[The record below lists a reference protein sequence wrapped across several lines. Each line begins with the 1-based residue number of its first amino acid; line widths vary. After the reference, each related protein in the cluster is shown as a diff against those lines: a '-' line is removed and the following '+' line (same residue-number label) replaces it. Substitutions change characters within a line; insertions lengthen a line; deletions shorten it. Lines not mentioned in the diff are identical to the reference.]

1 MNELIDFCLD
11 TENPEKNYKLAQWYE
26 KQNHTASA
34 HVYYFRAAERTENK
48 NFAYTSLLRSSIC
61 YKNQGKRD
69 ATEKLLIHA
78 ALSFLSEKPE
88 AYYFLSLFYQ
98 RKEEWDQCYLYADFG
113 LKCYEN
119 EVESIDLPEYQGK
132 YALIYQKALASWW
145 WGKGDESKKL
155 FQLLKDEHWDVM
167 NDEHRK
173 ICIDNLKKMNA
184 YDETP
189 FPLYNKKKHSKLKF
203 KFNDSEK
210 IEKNFSESYQD
221 MFVLSML
228 NGKKSGTYLEIG
240 AGNSFYGNN
249 TALLEQQFNWTGVSL
264 DIDEGFVNAHTQER
278 KNPCL
283 LKDATKIN
291 YEIFLSE
298 MGFSNEIDYLQLDC
312 DPPEVTYKILLTIP
326 FETHKFAVITYE
338 HDYYCDETKSFQEKS
353 RKYLESYGY
362 VRIVNN
368 ISPDGERSYE
378 DWWVHPDL
386 IDNTIINKMLN
397 IDETIKKAEDYILY
411 IDNRSPLKYSK
422 ETIKVNNLI
431 LEKYT
436 IDDKNLDT
444 IENEEQVLSNTT
456 RKKIGFDV
464 GACLGES
471 IPKFE
476 GFDEIYAFEPAPNI
490 FNILAEKCKDD
501 SRIKCFQIGIS
512 DENGLKSFNY
522 HDHYGYSSFLEIDK
536 EGEFAK
542 KCQEFDPGFDNIVAI
557 MDVQTKRLDTFMQEN
572 CIEHIDFLKIDTQG
586 NDLNVI
592 KSLGKMIDKVDTI
605 ELEVQIKPLYKNSS
619 SKEKI
624 VDFMQRNNFNLIS
637 EESNHPLLEDY
648 EKRLIFKRRDNK
660 FCFLNNS
667 KSTSW
672 IVDNFYDNPDE
683 IRKFALEQEFGDESV
698 ITGFVGRRTF
708 NQFLFPGLKE
718 AFESVMG
725 KKITKW
731 EEHGMNGRFQICW
744 SGERLVYHCD
754 EQMWGGMIY
763 LSPNAPYQC
772 GTTLYADKKNRARTY
787 YDPGWDEYWGNT
799 PGDCHLDRTPFEP
812 VDVLGNVYNRLVI
825 FDASCIHSASEY
837 FGTNKEN
844 ARLWQMFF
852 FDTEE

>member
-78 ALSFLSEKPE
+78 ALSFLSERPE

-167 NDEHRK
+167 NDEYR
-173 ICIDNLKKMNA
+173 NLV
-184 YDETP
+184 DE
-189 FPLYNKKKHSKLKF
+189 KLFTFF
-203 KFNDSEK
+203 KQ
-210 IEKNFSESYQD
+210 ESAKY
-221 MFVLSML
+221 F
-228 NGKKSGTYLEIG
+228 K
-240 AGNSFYGNN
+240 
-249 TALLEQQFNWTGVSL
+249 
-264 DIDEGFVNAHTQER
+264 ER
-278 KNPCL
+278 
-283 LKDATKIN
+283 
-291 YEIFLSE
+291 
-298 MGFSNEIDYLQLDC
+298 
-312 DPPEVTYKILLTIP
+312 
-326 FETHKFAVITYE
+326 
-338 HDYYCDETKSFQEKS
+338 
-353 RKYLESYGY
+353 
-362 VRIVNN
+362 
-368 ISPDGERSYE
+368 
-378 DWWVHPDL
+378 
-386 IDNTIINKMLN
+386 
-397 IDETIKKAEDYILY
+397 
-411 IDNRSPLKYSK
+411 
-422 ETIKVNNLI
+422 IKVDNAI

-436 IDDKNLDT
+436 LDDKNLDT

-464 GACLGES
+464 GACVGETIS
-471 IPKFE
+471 KFN
-476 GFDEIYAFEPAPNI
+476 GFDKIYAFEPAPYV
-490 FNILAEKCKDD
+490 FNILVEKHKNDP
-501 SRIKCFQIGIS
+501 RIEFYEMAIS
-512 DENGLKSFNY
+512 DEDGEKSLKY
-522 HDHYGYSSFLEIDK
+522 HDNYGYSSFLEIDK

-542 KCQEFDPGFDNIVAI
+542 KCQEFDPGFDDIISVI
-557 MDVQTKRLDTFMQEN
+557 DVQTKRLDTFMQEN

-619 SKEKI
+619 SKEEI

-683 IRKFALEQEFGDESV
+683 IRKFALEQEFGDENV

-725 KKITKW
+725 KRITKW
-731 EEHGMNGRFQICW
+731 EEYGMNGRFQICW

-787 YDPGWDEYWGNT
+787 YDPGWDDYWANT

>member
-48 NFAYTSLLRSSIC
+48 NFAYTSLLRSSVC
-61 YKNQGKRD
+61 YKSQGKRD

-78 ALSFLSEKPE
+78 ALSFLTERPE
-88 AYYFLSLFYQ
+88 AYYFLSLFYE

-145 WGKGDESKKL
+145 WGRGEESKKL
-155 FQLLKDEHWDVM
+155 FQLLKDEYWNVM
-167 NDEHRK
+167 NSDYK
-173 ICIDNLKKMNA
+173 NLVN
-184 YDETP
+184 E
-189 FPLYNKKKHSKLKF
+189 KLFTFF
-203 KFNDSEK
+203 KQ
-210 IEKNFSESYQD
+210 ES
-221 MFVLSML
+221 
-228 NGKKSGTYLEIG
+228 
-240 AGNSFYGNN
+240 A
-249 TALLEQQFNWTGVSL
+249 
-264 DIDEGFVNAHTQER
+264 
-278 KNPCL
+278 
-283 LKDATKIN
+283 
-291 YEIFLSE
+291 
-298 MGFSNEIDYLQLDC
+298 
-312 DPPEVTYKILLTIP
+312 
-326 FETHKFAVITYE
+326 
-338 HDYYCDETKSFQEKS
+338 
-353 RKYLESYGY
+353 
-362 VRIVNN
+362 
-368 ISPDGERSYE
+368 
-378 DWWVHPDL
+378 
-386 IDNTIINKMLN
+386 
-397 IDETIKKAEDYILY
+397 
-411 IDNRSPLKYSK
+411 KYSK
-422 ETIKVNNLI
+422 EVINVDNAI

-436 IDDKNLDT
+436 LENKDLKVSN
-444 IENEEQVLSNTT
+444 NEEVVEPNTI

-464 GACLGES
+464 GACVGETIS
-471 IPKFE
+471 KFD
-476 GFDEIYAFEPAPNI
+476 GFDKIYAFEPAPHV
-490 FNILAEKCKDD
+490 FNILVENHKNDP
-501 SRIKCFQIGIS
+501 RIEFYEMAIS
-512 DENGLKSFNY
+512 DEDGVKSLKY
-522 HDHYGYSSFLEIDK
+522 HDNYGYSSFLEIDK

-542 KCQEFDPGFDNIVAI
+542 KCQEFDPGFDNIVSI
-557 MDVQTKRLDTFMQEN
+557 IDVQTKRIDTFMQEN

-619 SKEKI
+619 SKEEI
-624 VDFMQRNNFNLIS
+624 VYFMQKNNFNLIS
-637 EESNHPLLEDY
+637 EEANNFLLKDY
-648 EKRLIFKRRDNK
+648 EERLTFKQKKDK
-660 FCFLNNS
+660 SCFSINEYK

-672 IVDNFYDNPDE
+672 IVDNFYNNPDE

-754 EQMWGGMIY
+754 SQRWGGMIY
-763 LSPNAPYQC
+763 LTPNAPFQC

-787 YDPGWDEYWGNT
+787 YDQGWDEYWANT

-812 VDVLGNVYNRLVI
+812 VDVFGNVYNRLVI

-852 FDTEE
+852 FDTED

>member
-78 ALSFLSEKPE
+78 ALSFLSERPE

-155 FQLLKDEHWDVM
+155 FQLLKDEYWDVM
-167 NDEHRK
+167 NDEYR
-173 ICIDNLKKMNA
+173 NLV
-184 YDETP
+184 DE
-189 FPLYNKKKHSKLKF
+189 KLFTFF
-203 KFNDSEK
+203 KQ
-210 IEKNFSESYQD
+210 ES
-221 MFVLSML
+221 
-228 NGKKSGTYLEIG
+228 
-240 AGNSFYGNN
+240 A
-249 TALLEQQFNWTGVSL
+249 
-264 DIDEGFVNAHTQER
+264 
-278 KNPCL
+278 
-283 LKDATKIN
+283 
-291 YEIFLSE
+291 
-298 MGFSNEIDYLQLDC
+298 
-312 DPPEVTYKILLTIP
+312 
-326 FETHKFAVITYE
+326 
-338 HDYYCDETKSFQEKS
+338 
-353 RKYLESYGY
+353 KYF
-362 VRIVNN
+362 
-368 ISPDGERSYE
+368 
-378 DWWVHPDL
+378 
-386 IDNTIINKMLN
+386 
-397 IDETIKKAEDYILY
+397 
-411 IDNRSPLKYSK
+411 K
-422 ETIKVNNLI
+422 ETIKVDNAI

-436 IDDKNLDT
+436 LDDKNLDT

-464 GACLGES
+464 GACVGETIS
-471 IPKFE
+471 KFN
-476 GFDEIYAFEPAPNI
+476 GFDKIYAFEPAPYV
-490 FNILAEKCKDD
+490 FNILVEKHKNDP
-501 SRIKCFQIGIS
+501 RIEFYEMAIS
-512 DENGLKSFNY
+512 DEDGEKSLKY
-522 HDHYGYSSFLEIDK
+522 HDNYGYSSFLEIDK

-542 KCQEFDPGFDNIVAI
+542 KCQEFDPGFDDIISVI
-557 MDVQTKRLDTFMQEN
+557 DVQTKRLDTFMQEN

-619 SKEKI
+619 SKEEI

-683 IRKFALEQEFGDESV
+683 IRKFALEQEFGDENV

-754 EQMWGGMIY
+754 SQKWGGMLY

>member
-78 ALSFLSEKPE
+78 ALSFLSERPE

-155 FQLLKDEHWDVM
+155 FQLLKDEYWDVM
-167 NDEHRK
+167 NDEYR
-173 ICIDNLKKMNA
+173 NLV
-184 YDETP
+184 DE
-189 FPLYNKKKHSKLKF
+189 KLFTFF
-203 KFNDSEK
+203 KQ
-210 IEKNFSESYQD
+210 ES
-221 MFVLSML
+221 
-228 NGKKSGTYLEIG
+228 
-240 AGNSFYGNN
+240 A
-249 TALLEQQFNWTGVSL
+249 
-264 DIDEGFVNAHTQER
+264 
-278 KNPCL
+278 
-283 LKDATKIN
+283 
-291 YEIFLSE
+291 
-298 MGFSNEIDYLQLDC
+298 
-312 DPPEVTYKILLTIP
+312 
-326 FETHKFAVITYE
+326 
-338 HDYYCDETKSFQEKS
+338 
-353 RKYLESYGY
+353 KYF
-362 VRIVNN
+362 
-368 ISPDGERSYE
+368 
-378 DWWVHPDL
+378 
-386 IDNTIINKMLN
+386 
-397 IDETIKKAEDYILY
+397 
-411 IDNRSPLKYSK
+411 K
-422 ETIKVNNLI
+422 ETIKVDNAI

-436 IDDKNLDT
+436 LDDKNLDT

-464 GACLGES
+464 GACVGETIS
-471 IPKFE
+471 KFN
-476 GFDEIYAFEPAPNI
+476 GFDKIYAFEPAPYV
-490 FNILAEKCKDD
+490 FNILVEKHKNDP
-501 SRIKCFQIGIS
+501 RIEFYEMAIS
-512 DENGLKSFNY
+512 DEDGEKSLKY
-522 HDHYGYSSFLEIDK
+522 HDNYGYSSFLEIDK

-542 KCQEFDPGFDNIVAI
+542 KCQEFDPGFDDIISVI
-557 MDVQTKRLDTFMQEN
+557 DVQTKRLDTFMQEN

-619 SKEKI
+619 SKEEI

-787 YDPGWDEYWGNT
+787 YDPGWDEYWANT

>member
-1 MNELIDFCLD
+1 MNELIEFCLD

-34 HVYYFRAAERTENK
+34 HVYYFRTAERTENK

-78 ALSFLSEKPE
+78 ALSFLSERPE

-155 FQLLKDEHWDVM
+155 FQLLKDEYWDVM
-167 NDEHRK
+167 NDEYR
-173 ICIDNLKKMNA
+173 NLVDEKMNA
-184 YDETP
+184 FFGISSEIPKSENQFDLKKFDWGNTDNEYIELFTKENFIEHTYEKHFSVEKDDIVLDVGSNCGSFTCSI
-189 FPLYNKKKHSKLKF
+189 LNNKPKHVYCLEPS
-203 KFNDSEK
+203 
-210 IEKNFSESYQD
+210 
-221 MFVLSML
+221 L
-228 NGKKSGTYLEIG
+228 NL
-240 AGNSFYGNN
+240 
-249 TALLEQQFNWTGVSL
+249 
-264 DIDEGFVNAHTQER
+264 VNAL
-278 KNPCL
+278 KNNISNRNNITIIP
-283 LKDATKIN
+283 KAISDTN
-291 YEIFLSE
+291 SEILSRDNI
-298 MGFSNEIDYLQLDC
+298 FI
-312 DPPEVTYKILLTIP
+312 
-326 FETHKFAVITYE
+326 
-338 HDYYCDETKSFQEKS
+338 YCDEQEVYQTITFNK
-353 RKYLESYGY
+353 LIEEH
-362 VRIVNN
+362 N
-368 ISPDGERSYE
+368 IS
-378 DWWVHPDL
+378 
-386 IDNTIINKMLN
+386 K
-397 IDETIKKAEDYILY
+397 
-411 IDNRSPLKYSK
+411 
-422 ETIKVNNLI
+422 
-431 LEKYT
+431 
-436 IDDKNLDT
+436 
-444 IENEEQVLSNTT
+444 
-456 RKKIGFDV
+456 
-464 GACLGES
+464 
-471 IPKFE
+471 
-476 GFDEIYAFEPAPNI
+476 
-490 FNILAEKCKDD
+490 
-501 SRIKCFQIGIS
+501 
-512 DENGLKSFNY
+512 
-522 HDHYGYSSFLEIDK
+522 
-536 EGEFAK
+536 
-542 KCQEFDPGFDNIVAI
+542 
-557 MDVQTKRLDTFMQEN
+557 
-572 CIEHIDFLKIDTQG
+572 IDFLKTDCEGGEYFIFTPENANFIKNNVKKIAGEFHIYSFWEDAIERFKTFRDHYLKDIRYSG
-586 NDLNVI
+586 NFHVYERC
-592 KSLGKMIDKVDTI
+592 GKDVT
-605 ELEVQIKPLYKNSS
+605 
-619 SKEKI
+619 EKI
-624 VDFMQRNNFNLIS
+624 FDDSYLIEFKNWWMDVNPYFCQFLVYVDYGKINEQKKYITENLQV
-637 EESNHPLLEDY
+637 
-648 EKRLIFKRRDNK
+648 DNSILQVHK
-660 FCFLNNS
+660 LDKGNNS
-667 KSTSW
+667 QECFKFLTNPKHTTW

-852 FDTEE
+852 FDTEK

>member
-48 NFAYTSLLRSSIC
+48 NFAYTSLLRSSVC
-61 YKNQGKRD
+61 YKSQGKRD

-78 ALSFLSEKPE
+78 ALSFLTERPE
-88 AYYFLSLFYQ
+88 AYYFLSLFYE

-145 WGKGDESKKL
+145 WGRGEESKKL
-155 FQLLKDEHWDVM
+155 FQSLKNDYWNVM
-167 NDEHRK
+167 NDNYK
-173 ICIDNLKKMNA
+173 NLVN
-184 YDETP
+184 E
-189 FPLYNKKKHSKLKF
+189 KLFTFF
-203 KFNDSEK
+203 KQ
-210 IEKNFSESYQD
+210 ES
-221 MFVLSML
+221 
-228 NGKKSGTYLEIG
+228 
-240 AGNSFYGNN
+240 A
-249 TALLEQQFNWTGVSL
+249 
-264 DIDEGFVNAHTQER
+264 
-278 KNPCL
+278 
-283 LKDATKIN
+283 
-291 YEIFLSE
+291 
-298 MGFSNEIDYLQLDC
+298 
-312 DPPEVTYKILLTIP
+312 
-326 FETHKFAVITYE
+326 
-338 HDYYCDETKSFQEKS
+338 
-353 RKYLESYGY
+353 
-362 VRIVNN
+362 
-368 ISPDGERSYE
+368 
-378 DWWVHPDL
+378 
-386 IDNTIINKMLN
+386 
-397 IDETIKKAEDYILY
+397 
-411 IDNRSPLKYSK
+411 KYSK
-422 ETIKVNNLI
+422 EVINVDNAI

-436 IDDKNLDT
+436 LENKDLKVSN
-444 IENEEQVLSNTT
+444 NEEVVEPNTI

-464 GACLGES
+464 GACVGETIS
-471 IPKFE
+471 KFD
-476 GFDEIYAFEPAPNI
+476 GFDKIYAFEPAPYV
-490 FNILAEKCKDD
+490 FNILVENHKNDP
-501 SRIKCFQIGIS
+501 RIEFYEMAIS
-512 DENGLKSFNY
+512 DEDGVKSLKY
-522 HDHYGYSSFLEIDK
+522 HDNYGYSSFLEIDK

-542 KCQEFDPGFDNIVAI
+542 KCQEFDPGFDNIVSI
-557 MDVQTKRLDTFMQEN
+557 IDVQTKRIDTFMQEN

-619 SKEKI
+619 SKEEI
-624 VDFMQRNNFNLIS
+624 VDFMQKNNFNLIS
-637 EESNHPLLEDY
+637 EESNNFLLKDY
-648 EKRLIFKRRDNK
+648 EERLTFKQKKDK
-660 FCFLNNS
+660 SCFSINEYK

-672 IVDNFYDNPDE
+672 IVDNFYNNPDE

-754 EQMWGGMIY
+754 SQRWGGMIY
-763 LSPNAPYQC
+763 LTPNAPFQC

-787 YDPGWDEYWGNT
+787 YDQGWDEYWANT

-812 VDVLGNVYNRLVI
+812 VDVFGNVYNRLVI

-852 FDTEE
+852 FDTEDW

>member
-167 NDEHRK
+167 NDEYR
-173 ICIDNLKKMNA
+173 NLV
-184 YDETP
+184 DE
-189 FPLYNKKKHSKLKF
+189 KLFTFF
-203 KFNDSEK
+203 KQ
-210 IEKNFSESYQD
+210 ES
-221 MFVLSML
+221 
-228 NGKKSGTYLEIG
+228 
-240 AGNSFYGNN
+240 A
-249 TALLEQQFNWTGVSL
+249 
-264 DIDEGFVNAHTQER
+264 
-278 KNPCL
+278 
-283 LKDATKIN
+283 
-291 YEIFLSE
+291 
-298 MGFSNEIDYLQLDC
+298 
-312 DPPEVTYKILLTIP
+312 
-326 FETHKFAVITYE
+326 
-338 HDYYCDETKSFQEKS
+338 
-353 RKYLESYGY
+353 KYF
-362 VRIVNN
+362 
-368 ISPDGERSYE
+368 
-378 DWWVHPDL
+378 
-386 IDNTIINKMLN
+386 
-397 IDETIKKAEDYILY
+397 
-411 IDNRSPLKYSK
+411 K
-422 ETIKVNNLI
+422 ETIKVDNAI

-436 IDDKNLDT
+436 LDDKNLDT

-464 GACLGES
+464 GACVGETIS
-471 IPKFE
+471 KFN
-476 GFDEIYAFEPAPNI
+476 GFDKIYAFEPAPYV
-490 FNILAEKCKDD
+490 FNILVEKHKNDP
-501 SRIKCFQIGIS
+501 RIEFYEMAIS
-512 DENGLKSFNY
+512 DEDGEKSLKY
-522 HDHYGYSSFLEIDK
+522 HDNYGYSSFLEIDK

-542 KCQEFDPGFDNIVAI
+542 KCQEFDPGFDDIISVI
-557 MDVQTKRLDTFMQEN
+557 DVQTKRLDTFMQEN

-619 SKEKI
+619 SKEEI

-683 IRKFALEQEFGDESV
+683 IRKFALEQEFGDENV

-731 EEHGMNGRFQICW
+731 EEYGMNGRFQICW

-787 YDPGWDEYWGNT
+787 YDPGWDDYWANT